1 MNRPTLPLRTMPSP
15 IVGAKIAF
23 SRTLTEADVALFI
36 GTTWDVNPLHT
47 DEVYCRSTS
56 FKRRIV
62 PGLLTASLL
71 THLGGLWAFLATE
84 MHFHFVAPVYTGDSI
99 TAQAMVMEIDPGDG
113 RVLLECMCTNQDG
126 KEVLRAEIRGFPG
139 KFE

>member
-1 MNRPTLPLRTMPSP
+1 
-15 IVGAKIAF
+15 
-23 SRTLTEADVALFI
+23 
-36 GTTWDVNPLHT
+36 
-47 DEVYCRSTS
+47 
-56 FKRRIV
+56 
-62 PGLLTASLL
+62 
-71 THLGGLWAFLATE
+71 

-99 TAQAMVMEIDPGDG
+99 TAQAMVMEIDPEDG